1 MSARPTVGW
10 ICALAFTVM
19 FLADSSSAAS
29 VKKPPRSIKQ
39 LHAGQYPSDWF
50 LRQRAWPQQ
59 DIDPEARLAAYDQAR
74 SLQAIA
80 GGRSAGQWDPVGPTN
95 VGGRIADIAC
105 HPTNLNIIYAASASG
120 GVFKTTDAGTSWVP
134 LFDDESAL
142 SIGSVAID
150 PSNPETIWVGTG
162 EPNGGGGSVTYGGT
176 GVFRSTNGGTTWT
189 NMGLAATRY
198 IGRVVVDPL
207 NPNTVFVAALGS
219 QWSPDPYRG
228 VYRTTDAGANWQHVL
243 ASTDSTGAVDL
254 AIHPTTPNIVYAVM
268 WERSRA
274 PNFLDYGGPTSGI
287 FRSTNGGDT
296 WSELT
301 SGLPTG
307 DRGRIGITLC
317 ESAPGTLYAIYAES
331 NPGAFDGVFKT
342 TNGGDNWIQTSD
354 GALGSIYSSYGWWF
368 GNIRVAPNDANRV
381 YALGLDFYR
390 TTNGGSS
397 WSFVGGSMHVD
408 HHALDFAVDGRL
420 YEGNDG
426 GIYRSTTG
434 TSWTK
439 LPNLPCNQ
447 FYAIDVNEL
456 NSAQRYGG
464 LQDNGTHRTLTGN
477 VDDWTSIL
485 GGDGFRP
492 LVDPTN
498 AQHIYAEY
506 QYGELFHSS
515 DGGTNFDYIAGSLT
529 GRKNWSMPVEF
540 HPTNPATLF
549 AGTSSLWRT
558 TNRGVSWT
566 SISPDLTDGDGG
578 INTTFGTITTL
589 AIAPSN
595 QAVRLV
601 GTDDAN
607 VWITTNAGVNW
618 TKVDGAIP
626 ERWITRV
633 AFDPLDAATGYV
645 TVSGFR
651 WNEPQPHVFR
661 TTNFGANWTDISSN
675 LPEAPVNDVIVD
687 PQSSSTLYVATD
699 FGVYRSTD
707 TGGSWEALGN
717 GLPNV
722 VVMDLRLHQPTR
734 TLIAGTYGRSMWTYD
749 LQAATDA
756 SDLALSPENVNAP
769 HLQPLRPNPA
779 RETVEVRWVQPRAA
793 AISIDVL
800 DVAGR
805 RVVALVQGTMEAG
818 TYSRTW
824 ERRTSDGKMAAPGV
838 YFVRLAGDGVA
849 RTRKLVLVE

>member
-1 MSARPTVGW
+1 MRSAAAIRR
-10 ICALAFTVM
+10 ICALAW
-19 FLADSSSAAS
+19 LAMLLPIGADAAPA
-29 VKKPPRSIKQ
+29 KPPRSIKQ
-39 LHAGQYPSDWF
+39 VHAGQYPSDWF
-50 LRQRAWPQQ
+50 LRQRAWPQE
-59 DIDPEARLAAYDQAR
+59 DIDPQARLAAYEQAR
-74 SLQAIA
+74 TLQSIA
-80 GGRSAGQWDPVGPTN
+80 RGGPAGLWDPVGPTN

-120 GVFKTTDAGTSWVP
+120 GVFKTTDAGTTWVP
-134 LFDDESAL
+134 MFDDESAL

-176 GVFRSTNGGTTWT
+176 GVFRSTNGGVTWT
-189 NMGLAATRY
+189 NMGLSPTRY
-198 IGRVVVDPL
+198 IGRVLVDPQ
-207 NPNTVFVAALGS
+207 NPNRVFVAALGS
-219 QWSPDPYRG
+219 QWSPDSNRG
-228 VYRTTDAGANWQHVL
+228 VYRTTDAGANWQRVL

-254 AIHPTTPNIVYAVM
+254 AIHPTSPNIVYAVL

-287 FRSTNGGDT
+287 FRSTNGGDS

-301 SGLPTG
+301 NGLPSG

-317 ESAPGTLYAIYAES
+317 ESAPSTLYAIYAES

-342 TNGGDNWIQTSD
+342 TNGGDNWVQTND
-354 GALGSIYSSYGWWF
+354 AALGSIYSTYGWWF

-397 WSFVGGSMHVD
+397 WSFAGGSMHVD
-408 HHALDFAVDGRL
+408 HHAFDVAADGRL

-439 LPNLPCNQ
+439 LPNLPANQ
-447 FYAIDVNEL
+447 FYAIDVNEQ
-456 NSAQRYGG
+456 NPIQRYGG

-477 VDDWTSIL
+477 VDDWASIL
-485 GGDGFRP
+485 GGDGFRC
-492 LVDPTN
+492 LVDPLLP
-498 AQHIYAEY
+498 QHIYAEY
-506 QYGELFHSS
+506 QYGELFHSP
-515 DGGTNFDYIAGSLT
+515 DGGSNFDYIAGSLT
-529 GRKNWSMPVEF
+529 GRKNWFMPVEF
-540 HPTNPATLF
+540 HPTNTATLF
-549 AGTSSLWRT
+549 AGTSNVWRT
-558 TNRGVSWT
+558 TNRGTTWV

-578 INTTFGTITTL
+578 INTTFGTITTI

-595 QAVRLV
+595 ASVRLA

-607 VWITTNAGVNW
+607 VWITTNAGANW
-618 TKVDGAIP
+618 TKVDAALP

-633 AFDPLDAATGYV
+633 AFDPANDAIEYV

-661 TTNFGANWTDISSN
+661 TTNYGANWADISGN

-699 FGVYRSTD
+699 FGVYRSVD
-707 TGGSWEALGN
+707 TGGSWEALGS

-749 LQAATDA
+749 LNTAVDAT
-756 SDLALSPENVNAP
+756 DLALSPENVNAP

-779 RETVEVRWVQPRAA
+779 RETVEVRWVQPHAA
-793 AISIDVL
+793 AVSIDVL
-800 DVAGR
+800 DVTGR
-805 RVVALVQGTMEAG
+805 RVTTLASGMMEAG
-818 TYSRTW
+818 AHSRTW
-824 ERRTSDGKMAAPGV
+824 DRRTSDGKTAVPGV

-849 RTRKLVLVE
+849 RTRKLVLAD